1 MDKTT
6 INEIILFL
14 KSSLLKCSVN
24 VDSIV
29 LFGSAAANKMTIHS
43 DLDIIIVSP
52 DFDGKDLFERSEITM
67 LAEIKTMKKFQ
78 VPMDIIN
85 LSPKEYAE
93 AESYRYYPSKIVA

>member
-14 KSSLLKCSVN
+14 KSSLLKINVTVN
-24 VDSIV
+24 SIV
-29 LFGSAAANKMTIHS
+29 LFGSAASNKMTIHS

-78 VPMDIIN
+78 IPMDIIN
-85 LSPKEYAE
+85 LSPEEYAE
-93 AESYRYYPSKIVA
+93 AGSYRYYPSKIVA